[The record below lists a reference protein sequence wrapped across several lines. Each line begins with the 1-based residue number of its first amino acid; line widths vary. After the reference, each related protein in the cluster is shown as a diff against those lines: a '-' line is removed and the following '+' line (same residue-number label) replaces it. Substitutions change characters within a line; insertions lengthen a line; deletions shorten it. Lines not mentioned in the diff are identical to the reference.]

1 MNLNTPLVKATT
13 EGVVRAP
20 SEFSRTLGDPPS
32 KILQLSIC
40 VLEPVKEVLTRHKSW
55 WYPGR
60 YCTTSVIVFE
70 GQHSM
75 YAPNDGSRHL
85 AAVEAF

>member
-60 YCTTSVIVFE
+60 YCTT
-70 GQHSM
+70 